1 MCIEVAVLLAAT
13 CRSARPSGPIFLSQ
27 ARSIRCRAMFC
38 PFSSRFLD
46 KNRCTRGLKYP
57 NMEEKFI
64 RGLGFGWV
72 RAFVM
77 FESSRA
83 RTIPRIVTRMAAV
96 LAIRGMVIGG
106 VLAGVMKEVM
116 IIPAIMLPRASRVNG
131 AVISGLFSFIDVIGG
146 TRVRPAWT
154 RMVMRML

>member
-1 MCIEVAVLLAAT
+1 
-13 CRSARPSGPIFLSQ
+13 
-27 ARSIRCRAMFC
+27 
-38 PFSSRFLD
+38 
-46 KNRCTRGLKYP
+46 
-57 NMEEKFI
+57 MEEKFI